1 MIKILTI
8 VIAAYNKEDLLPR
21 CLDSLIISPEQ
32 MEKVQIL
39 IVNDGS
45 KDKTLEI
52 AQQYQKKYPLYF
64 IAIDKENGN
73 YGSVMNKA
81 ILLAE
86 GKYFRTL
93 DADDWYDKDA
103 YSAFIADLEK
113 TDADMIISQ
122 RLMYDANTKEYS
134 LKPLPDNIE
143 KYSDLN
149 PTDID
154 WNNPLIHSNLN
165 VPHITFKTS
174 IIRESGLKWIEKIC
188 YTDTMYDFWPLRLVK
203 KVRFVPLNVYVY
215 LTGDEEQSM
224 SPQNLS
230 KNFSHFQQVAQALIN
245 NFNEH
250 KDESNPMYSVQLKF
264 LWQIMSFIY
273 PFLFRDSKYDQ
284 HVLYLHKQYIKIPEI
299 AEITN
304 NMSFHGVHYLHTSHA
319 GSLPVTFKI
328 LRFISRTKNRLFNLT

>member
-1 MIKILTI
+1 MKKLLTI

-32 MEKVQIL
+32 MEKVQVL

-52 AQQYQKKYPLYF
+52 ALQYQKKYPLYF

-81 ILLAE
+81 IVLAK

-93 DADDWYDKDA
+93 DADDWYDTNA
-103 YSAFIADLEK
+103 YSEFINDLEK

-122 RLMYDANTKEYS
+122 RLMYDANTQKCTI
-134 LKPLPDNIE
+134 KPLPDTL
-143 KYSDLN
+143 KKFSDLN
-149 PTDID
+149 PKDID
-154 WNNPLIHSNLN
+154 WSDQSIRSNLN
-165 VPHITFKTS
+165 VPHITYKTS

-230 KNFSHFQQVAQALIN
+230 KNFSHFQQVAQAIIN
-245 NFNEH
+245 NFNEY
-250 KDESNPMYSVQLKF
+250 KDESCPMYPVQLKF
-264 LWQIMSFIY
+264 MIQIMSFIY
-273 PFLFRDSKYDQ
+273 SFLLRDSKYDNQ
-284 HVLYLHKQYIKIPEI
+284 ILNLHKQYLGIPEF
-299 AEITN
+299 AEYFNQWTFCRI
-304 NMSFHGVHYLHTSHA
+304 HYLHCSHS
-319 GSLPVTFKI
+319 GSLPCIFKI
-328 LRFISRTKNRLFNLT
+328 LRYITSIKRKIFNS